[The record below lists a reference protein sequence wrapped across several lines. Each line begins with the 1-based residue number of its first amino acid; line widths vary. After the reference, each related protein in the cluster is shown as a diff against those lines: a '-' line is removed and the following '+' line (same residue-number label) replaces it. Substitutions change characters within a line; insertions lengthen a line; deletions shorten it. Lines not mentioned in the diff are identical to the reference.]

1 MSQPDA
7 RYLIDKIDLHYP
19 LIGFYDTPDASAHAP
34 LKESKSCLFAF
45 FRQWEKNVSVV
56 LTKASYGCGG
66 AGTWLCGVRTR
77 SAESYISFLADE
89 EGLKA
94 NHELMRAWLEHVKP
108 YKQAHDSLVVGPL
121 VPSAYEYLK
130 TVTFFVN
137 PDQLSILS
145 IGAQIWS
152 RPSDPA
158 PVIAPFGS
166 GCMQLISRVADL
178 NAPQAVI
185 GATDMAMR
193 KYLPPH
199 VLAFTV
205 TKPLFEILCSLGAD
219 SYLEKRFYN
228 EFRASRRG
236 GF

>member
-1 MSQPDA
+1 MDQPDT
-7 RYLIDKIDLHYP
+7 RYLIDKINLHYP
-19 LIGFYDTPDASAHAP
+19 LIGFYDTPDASAHEP
-34 LKESKSCLFAF
+34 LKESKSCLFAS
-45 FRQWEKNVSVV
+45 FRQWEKHGSVV
-56 LTKASYGCGG
+56 LTKTSYGCGG

-77 SAESYISFLADE
+77 SMENYITFLADE

-94 NHELMRAWLEHVKP
+94 NHELMREWLEHIKP
-108 YKQAHDSLVVGPL
+108 YEQTHDYLVVGPL
-121 VPSAYEYLK
+121 VSSAYAYLK

-145 IGAQIWS
+145 IGAQILS
-152 RPSDPA
+152 RPSDPD

-166 GCMQLISRVADL
+166 GCMQLISLFADL
-178 NAPQAVI
+178 DAPQAVI

-193 KYLPPH
+193 KCLPPH
-199 VLAFTV
+199 ILALTV

-228 EFRASRRG
+228 EFRDSRKG